1 MTSETIEPYEYC
13 SARSLHTVAT
23 DCRVQRF
30 VVMAQPAGRPARA
43 RRRFAAL
50 FTQLGGNSA
59 ATTHAEM
66 GPGGR
71 LYRRPPACDG
81 PFVAKPYVQLST
93 AGAGADG
100 REQLT
105 VVWHTL
111 VVRHFLCV

>member
-1 MTSETIEPYEYC
+1 
-13 SARSLHTVAT
+13 
-23 DCRVQRF
+23 
-30 VVMAQPAGRPARA
+30 MAQPAGRPARA

-50 FTQLGGNSA
+50 FTHLGGNSAA

-66 GPGGR
+66 GPEGR

-93 AGAGADG
+93 AGAAADG

-111 VVRHFLCV
+111 VVRHFLSVSALTCPFSC